1 MLHRMNTKP
10 SSVLESNLNGARLSH
25 LSIGCTA
32 PKAGETPALP
42 GNHLLIRAPLESNLS
57 SVIDPGSEPHSPD
70 LYTVAAE
77 ATPLDG
83 LEAVTDEHIAFY
95 RQEGYL
101 AIDNVF
107 TPGEVESAKAGLLD
121 LILGRNTSFAG
132 ITFEA
137 GAAERLEELT
147 VDERQDAVRKLM
159 HFVDHEPR
167 LKAASEK
174 PAVLALIGRILGESP
189 RMFQDM
195 ALIKPPRFGR
205 EKPWHQDKAYFDLPV
220 DARVTGVW
228 IALDPATV
236 ENGCMHLQ
244 PLGHHRGPQIHFK
257 RRDWQICDTEIMG
270 KPSVA
275 VPLRPGGALF
285 FDGLLPHGTPTN
297 YSPHRRKALQFHYA
311 GASCGKTSTAERLAV
326 FGSEGKDVTC

>member
-1 MLHRMNTKP
+1 MSAKINAHPQPNP
-10 SSVLESNLNGARLSH
+10 S
-25 LSIGCTA
+25 
-32 PKAGETPALP
+32 PA
-42 GNHLLIRAPLESNLS
+42 
-57 SVIDPGSEPHSPD
+57 VDPGSEPHSPD
-70 LYTVAAE
+70 LYTVAAT
-77 ATPLDG
+77 ATPVDSLD
-83 LEAVTDEHIAFY
+83 AVTEEHIAFY

-101 AIDNVF
+101 AVDNVF
-107 TPGEVESAKAGLLD
+107 TSAEVETARIALLD
-121 LILGRNTSFAG
+121 LILGRVPSFTG
-132 ITFEA
+132 ISFEA
-137 GAAERLEELT
+137 SAAGRLGELT

-167 LKAASEK
+167 LKALSEK
-174 PAVLALIGRILGESP
+174 PALLSFLERILGERP
-189 RMFQDM
+189 HMFQDM

-220 DARVTGVW
+220 AARVAGVW

-244 PLGHHRGPQIHFK
+244 PRGHHQGPRIHFK
-257 RRDWQICDTEIMG
+257 RRDWQICDTDIMG

-297 YSPHRRKALQFHYA
+297 YSPHRRKALQFPYA
-311 GASCGKTSTAERLAV
+311 GASCEKTSTEERLAV